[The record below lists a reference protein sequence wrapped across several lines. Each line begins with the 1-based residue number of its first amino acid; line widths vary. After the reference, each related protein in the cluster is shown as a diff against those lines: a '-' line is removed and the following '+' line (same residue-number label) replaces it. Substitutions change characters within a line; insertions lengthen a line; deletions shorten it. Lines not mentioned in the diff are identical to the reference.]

1 MTNSYICT
9 KTTRDNKGAKGQSVS
24 VRMCEQRGKEV
35 CVSVEVEGAPPD
47 TDIRTHTAR
56 ASVLLIPGS

>member
-1 MTNSYICT
+1 MMTNSYICT

-35 CVSVEVEGAPPD
+35 WRLRAPPPD

-56 ASVLLIPGS
+56 ASVLLIAGS